1 MVKKIDWIQ
10 GEKFIKLADFIYSPK
25 YKLPDDYDRLYNTFN
40 LFNLKNI
47 NIVYTHTFYV
57 KQLFQ
62 IIAELD
68 KKFIIITHN
77 SVINIDKSFIIT
89 KNVIKWYSKNVNVN
103 NFKIESIPLGLENN
117 RWFIQIHKKE
127 KMIELLNQSKK
138 IKNLVY
144 MNHNIKTN
152 PDKRKE
158 LYQIFKRKS
167 WVTIDHGSNGYKFD
181 KYIDN
186 VYNHKFVICPEGNGM
201 DTVRTWECLYMET
214 IPIEKRNINNQF
226 YTDLP
231 ICFVDDWKEI
241 TEDFLENEYI
251 RIKQFIWNMKKLS
264 FEYWKNKI
272 LSYNEN
278 Q

>member
-89 KNVIKWYSKNVNVN
+89 ENVIKWYSKNVNVN

>member
-89 KNVIKWYSKNVNVN
+89 ENVIKWYSKNVNVN

-127 KMIELLNQSKK
+127 KMIELLNQPKK